1 MEVDRGEIESA
12 ALNMDPESRAQLAA
26 RLIQSL
32 DAKQIKG
39 IDEKAVEQLWLDE
52 AERRLARIDAGKDEL
67 VPAEQVLEG
76 LRNRRR

>member
-1 MEVDRGEIESA
+1 
-12 ALNMDPESRAQLAA
+12 MDPESRAQLAA